1 MKPAKPEDLRHLTD
15 AELTQQ
21 IKDHERS
28 LLDMRFNMAVG
39 VLENPAAI
47 KIVRRD
53 IARMKTILKERQSK

>member
-21 IKDHERS
+21 IKDNEGA

-39 VLENPAAI
+39 VLENPSAMRV
-47 KIVRRD
+47 VRRD
-53 IARMKTILKERQSK
+53 IARMKTILNERQSQ